1 MAGCGNGDWRLYL
14 SYNQLTT
21 LPDEIC
27 ELKEL
32 IWLNLSNKLT
42 VVSSHIK
49 HLAKLWVLLLGDNK
63 LTTLPDEIAEVK
75 LHN

>member
-1 MAGCGNGDWRLYL
+1 MAGCENGDWRLDF

-32 IWLNLSNKLT
+32 IWLNVSNKLT

-49 HLAKLWVLLLGDNK
+49 HLA
-63 LTTLPDEIAEVK
+63 
-75 LHN
+75 